1 VAELKTKPTSVTA
14 RSFIKE
20 VADEGRRS
28 DCELLLALMKTL
40 TGKKATM
47 WGKAIVGFGSYHY
60 RYNSGREG
68 DWFVT
73 GFSPRKRDLT
83 IYIMPGF
90 DNYPEIMARLGNY
103 RLGKSCL
110 YVKRLDDIDRGALG
124 DLIQASLV
132 DMARMYDCT

>member
-14 RSFIKE
+14 RSFIK
-20 VADEGRRS
+20 ALTDEGRRA
-28 DCELLLALMKTL
+28 DCEVLLALMKKL

-60 RYNSGREG
+60 RYKSGREG

-90 DNYPEIMARLGNY
+90 GNYPEIMARLGNY

-124 DLIQASLV
+124 DLIQGSLV
-132 DMARMYDCT
+132 DMARMYTCT